1 MRRFGQYRQMSGG
14 RFLVGLR
21 EAILSEKIIKLKT
34 LLKDDINITNIMDS
48 NVEHDENIET
58 LLHHVDLSRC
68 SDEMVTLF
76 EDSREV
82 GIYIAGY
89 VAKKL
94 KERFGD
100 CCNGLLTGD
109 SGAENPDFS
118 YVQIL
123 SRAGLTIPS
132 TNLVNYV
139 CTALAI
145 LEFVDD
151 LRTKSGLPVR

>member
-1 MRRFGQYRQMSGG
+1 MSGG
-14 RFLVGLR
+14 RFLVVLR
-21 EAILSEKIIKLKT
+21 EATSSEMIIKLKT
-34 LLKDDINITNIMDS
+34 LLKDDIDISNIMDS

-58 LLHHVDLSRC
+58 LLHHVDLSCC
-68 SDEMVTLF
+68 SDEMVTLS
-76 EDSREV
+76 EDSREL
-82 GIYIAGY
+82 GIYIASY

-94 KERFGD
+94 KERFGE
-100 CCNGLLTGD
+100 CCKGLLNSD

-139 CTALAI
+139 YTALAI